1 MCCHRACKCL
11 IPESPRGNLGHG
23 TNADTNMSFFTGM
36 WLCACVCA
44 CMFTCTMCVLEAGNI
59 FCSWIYGFKP
69 ETILNIEWKQSK
81 TSRPGSLWIFVTVT
95 DFSAWTYHQKVNVQ
109 YAKQYLKC
117 TKNFSKS
124 LRGDY
129 PSEQKTGSWDRS
141 EVEKIKLTWSDKLFL
156 FLSSHI
162 LQSSTKSRQPL

>member
-1 MCCHRACKCL
+1 MLFVLQIESLQVFLLLWIGRCCHRACKCL

-95 DFSAWTYHQKVNVQ
+95 DFSAWTYHQKVNVL

-117 TKNFSKS
+117 TKKTS
-124 LRGDY
+124 LKVWEEIIHQNKRRDH
-129 PSEQKTGSWDRS
+129 EIALR
-141 EVEKIKLTWSDKLFL
+141 
-156 FLSSHI
+156 
-162 LQSSTKSRQPL
+162 